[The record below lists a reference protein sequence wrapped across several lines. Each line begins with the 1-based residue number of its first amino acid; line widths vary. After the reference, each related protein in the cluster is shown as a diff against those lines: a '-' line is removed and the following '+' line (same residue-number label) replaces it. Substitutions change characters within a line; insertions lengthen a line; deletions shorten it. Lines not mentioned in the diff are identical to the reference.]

1 MIATG
6 TIDIVSNI
14 PYRQTINLSMMYI
27 NQWVEIRGKLHTGL
41 SF

>member
-6 TIDIVSNI
+6 IIDIVSNI

-27 NQWVEIRGKLHTGL
+27 SKPVENGVKLHTGL